1 MKGVLLALDQGT
13 SSTRCIAFDRDLRE
27 LGRGTVP
34 VACSYP
40 APGLVEQDP
49 DRLARSAVSAISR
62 ALHEAGLGLAD
73 VAALSIANQTET
85 FVVWE
90 RESGRPVHPAIVW
103 QDRRSSSACA
113 ELVRAGHEPLVRER
127 TGLEL
132 DATFPATKIRW
143 LLDHVPGAA
152 RAAEAG
158 ELAYG
163 DVGSWLVHSLSGG
176 AVHVAEASNAGRSML
191 AALDGSGWD
200 DELLGLFGVP
210 ASLLPPI
217 VDSDA
222 RIAET
227 AGNVLGGE
235 IPIVGV
241 LGDQQASLFGQRC
254 FQPGQAKVTLGTGGF
269 LLVQAGGEPPRP
281 PAGVLGSPAWRR
293 EGATRYALEGF
304 VPVAGAAIDWLVEI
318 GVLDAAGS
326 LDVVVAEADP
336 NDPAVVFVP
345 ALQGLG
351 TPTWQADAR
360 GTLVGVSRAT
370 SRADIVRA
378 TVDGVLHQ
386 IADGVEAIAQA
397 RPIEM
402 IRLDGGL
409 SRSAYVVQ
417 RLADL
422 TGVPIERAA
431 RADST
436 ALGAAMLGGL
446 GIGAF
451 DGLSELP
458 LTPPDLRAEP
468 TLDEPRRRLLRER
481 FAEVIAV
488 AGSLTLS

>member
-1 MKGVLLALDQGT
+1 
-13 SSTRCIAFDRDLRE
+13 
-27 LGRGTVP
+27 
-34 VACSYP
+34 
-40 APGLVEQDP
+40 
-49 DRLARSAVSAISR
+49 
-62 ALHEAGLGLAD
+62 
-73 VAALSIANQTET
+73 
-85 FVVWE
+85 
-90 RESGRPVHPAIVW
+90 
-103 QDRRSSSACA
+103 
-113 ELVRAGHEPLVRER
+113 
-127 TGLEL
+127 
-132 DATFPATKIRW
+132 
-143 LLDHVPGAA
+143 
-152 RAAEAG
+152 
-158 ELAYG
+158 
-163 DVGSWLVHSLSGG
+163 
-176 AVHVAEASNAGRSML
+176 
-191 AALDGSGWD
+191 
-200 DELLGLFGVP
+200 
-210 ASLLPPI
+210 
-217 VDSDA
+217 
-222 RIAET
+222 
-227 AGNVLGGE
+227 
-235 IPIVGV
+235 
-241 LGDQQASLFGQRC
+241 
-254 FQPGQAKVTLGTGGF
+254 
-269 LLVQAGGEPPRP
+269 
-281 PAGVLGSPAWRR
+281 VLGSPAWRR